1 MENFEPNL
9 PSNSIEE
16 GKTIAIISYLTL
28 VGLIIAFVMNNDK
41 KNSFA
46 AYHIRQSVGVV
57 LSGVVLGLV
66 NIIPFLGW
74 LVFLVGWVFVVI
86 MWVTGLLNA
95 INGKEKPVLLLGDK
109 FNEWFASLK

>member
-1 MENFEPNL
+1 MENFEPRP
-9 PSNSIEE
+9 PSNSVDE

-28 VGLIIAFVMNNDK
+28 VGLIIAFVMNSDK
-41 KNSFA
+41 KNGFA
-46 AYHIRQSVGVV
+46 AFHIRQSIGVM

-74 LVFLVGWVFVVI
+74 LVFIVGWVFITI

-95 INGKEKPVLLLGDK
+95 VNGKEKPVLVLGEK
-109 FNEWFASLK
+109 FNEWFASIK